1 MQSNPLITDVTR
13 GLVGGLESVLTK
25 KKLSGHVI
33 EANNKTWFGEQLKY

>member
-25 KKLSGHVI
+25 KIEVVMLLKQTTKLGLV
-33 EANNKTWFGEQLKY
+33 NN